1 MTNASEQAT
10 PLLSCDGARIDA
22 GGVALLQGL
31 SCVGAGNGLGLVG
44 AWAPLFALIGRE
56 AELGAGRVE
65 VDGTDAR
72 RATALGVVGLARHEP
87 GMPPGWSATRYL
99 TESARLLG
107 LSMRQSRHAAHD
119 ALDTLGL
126 AALGQRSLAR
136 LDAVERRALLIA
148 HATLGAP
155 RVLALEGPLDG
166 LDPAAVARLLPLV
179 DRAAAGRR
187 LLWSAADPAPT
198 GAARGL
204 LDRMDE
210 VLVLEA
216 GSLVAEGPPGH
227 ALAPSTRY
235 LVTVARGACE
245 LTGQLEARGL
255 DVHAAGDDAPSTA
268 ARLIVEL
275 GADSTPNDVLSA
287 ALELSIPVL
296 ELVPLAPAPTREA
309 S

>member
-1 MTNASEQAT
+1 MTDASQKSA
-10 PLLSCDGARIDA
+10 PLLSCDGARIDS
-22 GGVALLQGL
+22 GGVPLLQGL

-44 AWAPLFALIGRE
+44 AWTPLFALLGRE
-56 AELGAGRVE
+56 AELGAGRIE
-65 VDGTDAR
+65 VDGADAR

-87 GMPPGWSATRYL
+87 GMPPGWSAARYL

-107 LSMRQSRHAAHD
+107 LSMRQSRHAAHE
-119 ALDTLGL
+119 ALDSLGL
-126 AALGQRSLAR
+126 AAIGPRSLAR
-136 LDAVERRALLIA
+136 LDPVERRALLIA

-155 RVLALEGPLDG
+155 RVLALEAPLDG
-166 LDPAAVARLLPLV
+166 LDAAAQARLLPLV

-187 LLWSAADPAPT
+187 LLWSVAAPAPA

-227 ALAPSTRY
+227 ALAPGTRY
-235 LVTVARGACE
+235 LVTVARGASE
-245 LTGQLEARGL
+245 LTSQLEARGL
-255 DVHAAGDDAPSTA
+255 GVRAAGEDGPSTA

-275 GADSTPNDVLSA
+275 RVESTPNDVLSA

-296 ELVPLAPAPTREA
+296 ELVPLAAAPTREA